1 MMANTKSR
9 APGRTVATAPY
20 RSKRGP
26 AKKPVKKVRK
36 VCREPI
42 QAILEEDKA
51 EWEEDEWRGG
61 KGEVR

>member
-1 MMANTKSR
+1 MIANTKIR
-9 APGRTVATAPY
+9 APY

-36 VCREPI
+36 VCSEPI

-51 EWEEDEWRGG
+51 EGAEDEWRGEE
-61 KGEVR
+61 GEVR